1 MLPPIFSPSLL
12 RMLND
17 ALTLGA
23 DVSLEAQRC
32 SSDAALSAAYAP
44 MAAASAIMI
53 IAILRIVDDVFDCYA
68 VYKDGT
74 GLLTACRPD
83 DAGGLHLVHDFAG
96 LVVAYAET
104 ALEH

>member
-1 MLPPIFSPSLL
+1 MEPPIFSPSLL

-23 DVSLEAQRC
+23 DVSLEAQRW
-32 SSDAALSAAYAP
+32 SSDAALSAALTP
-44 MAAASAIMI
+44 TAAASAIMRI
-53 IAILRIVDDVFDCYA
+53 NTLRIVDDFFDCDA
-68 VYKDGT
+68 VHKYGA
-74 GLLTACRPD
+74 GLLTAGRTD